1 MVQEQLE
8 SLQDETKIPK
18 WLEEQKSSIDATF
31 VETQR
36 YISRISESL
45 TKKGEES
52 SSNTPSNLGNQTKFP
67 I

>member
-36 YISRISESL
+36 YISRILESL
-45 TKKGEES
+45 TKKVLLQYTFQLGEP
-52 SSNTPSNLGNQTKFP
+52 N
-67 I
+67 